1 MSTWVLL
8 QIILNVLLLLGLSII
23 WLRLKRPPKD
33 DPRLSRG
40 LQLLQSK
47 ITVLEDLSDR
57 TDRQVSQLTS
67 LLDQKTRLL
76 QSKIFDAEAQIQ
88 KVQGSMD
95 RSMEVAEIFQD
106 KIPHDE
112 IIERQNTVKYIRAAR
127 LAHSGKSVEEIVEEV
142 DLPREQ
148 VDFIAKVNKEKLM
161 FDESK
166 LPAWASKSIGEPQ
179 MDFELS
185 EMEFKTQDVDQD
197 SLQEADPVN
206 QFNIDPSAF
215 DLPQEKYDSLK
226 RLGDEFRQ
234 VCENYEEGPEPP
246 TSTEVLKAPSEAPS
260 QIYQAARNATRKL
273 VDGVSELIH
282 EPFQKDEAVV
292 ERAGTE
298 PEKKLVSE
306 NSEPAMVKPLNGKEA
321 VKIQKVVFPR
331 IDLDDSLG

>member
-1 MSTWVLL
+1 MSVWVLL
-8 QIILNVLLLLGLSII
+8 QIVLNVLLLLGISII
-23 WLRLKRPPKD
+23 WFRLKRPPKD

-112 IIERQNTVKYIRAAR
+112 IIERQNTVKYIQAAR
-127 LAHSGKSVEEIVEEV
+127 MAHSGASVEEIIEKV

-148 VDFIAKVNKEKLM
+148 VEFIAKVNKDKLM
-161 FDESK
+161 FDENK
-166 LPAWASKSIGEPQ
+166 LPAWANKKSGEPQ
-179 MDFELS
+179 MDFELN
-185 EMEFKTQDVDQD
+185 EMEF
-197 SLQEADPVN
+197 EATEEETVIEEPETPVN
-206 QFNIDPSAF
+206 QYNIDPSAF
-215 DLPQEKYDSLK
+215 DLPREKYDSLK
-226 RLGDEFRQ
+226 RLGDEFREA
-234 VCENYEEGPEPP
+234 CETYERPAESVAGMESAQSPG
-246 TSTEVLKAPSEAPS
+246 EAPS
-260 QIYQAARNATRKL
+260 QIYQAAKSATRKL

-282 EPFQKDEAVV
+282 EPFHKEEAPATENKTPTPAV
-292 ERAGTE
+292 EKQTATAQS
-298 PEKKLVSE
+298 PEK
-306 NSEPAMVKPLNGKEA
+306 SEPT
-321 VKIQKVVFPR
+321 IQRVVFPR
-331 IDLDDSLG
+331 IDLDDTLG

>member
-1 MSTWVLL
+1 MSVWVLL
-8 QIILNVLLLLGLSII
+8 QIVLNVLLLLGVSIL

-57 TDRQVSQLTS
+57 TDKQVNQLTS

-127 LAHSGKSVEEIVEEV
+127 LAHAGSSVEKIVEEV
-142 DLPREQ
+142 GIPKEQ
-148 VDFIAKVNKEKLM
+148 VEFIVKVNKDKLM
-161 FDESK
+161 FDESQ
-166 LPAWASKSIGEPQ
+166 LPAWASKKSQE
-179 MDFELS
+179 ELEVDLEMSPESRVS
-185 EMEFKTQDVDQD
+185 EAQSEENFTNRYNM
-197 SLQEADPVN
+197 
-206 QFNIDPSAF
+206 DPSAF
-215 DLPQEKYDSLK
+215 DLPQENYDSLK

-234 VCENYEEGPEPP
+234 ICETYEEE
-246 TSTEVLKAPSEAPS
+246 SEALEKTEASLRQSETPS
-260 QIYQAARNATRKL
+260 QIYQAAKKATRKL
-273 VDGVSELIH
+273 VDGVSELMH
-282 EPFQKDEAVV
+282 EPFHNEKTQV
-292 ERAGTE
+292 EET
-298 PEKKLVSE
+298 
-306 NSEPAMVKPLNGKEA
+306 KPLNAKEP

>member
-1 MSTWVLL
+1 MSVWVLL
-8 QIILNVLLLLGLSII
+8 QIVLNVLLLLGVSII
-23 WLRLKRPPKD
+23 WFRLKRPPKD

-127 LAHSGKSVEEIVEEV
+127 MAHSGASVEEIIEEV

-148 VDFIAKVNKEKLM
+148 VEFIAKVNKDKLM
-161 FDESK
+161 FDENK
-166 LPAWASKSIGEPQ
+166 LPAWANKKPQQPQ
-179 MDFELS
+179 MGFELN
-185 EMEFKTQDVDQD
+185 EMEF
-197 SLQEADPVN
+197 EARDEEAPEEEPEAPVN
-206 QFNIDPSAF
+206 QYNIDPSAF

-226 RLGDEFRQ
+226 RLGDEFREA
-234 VCENYEEGPEPP
+234 CETYERPASDEGDSGASPQ
-246 TSTEVLKAPSEAPS
+246 SPSEAPS
-260 QIYQAARNATRKL
+260 QIYQAAKSATRKL

-282 EPFQKDEAVV
+282 EPFHKEESPATEKKASSPAVEKQTV
-292 ERAGTE
+292 TAQR
-298 PEKKLVSE
+298 PEK
-306 NSEPAMVKPLNGKEA
+306 SEPT
-321 VKIQKVVFPR
+321 IQRVVFPR
-331 IDLDDSLG
+331 IDLDDTLG

>member
-1 MSTWVLL
+1 MSVWVLL
-8 QIILNVLLLLGLSII
+8 QIVLNVLLLLGVSII
-23 WLRLKRPPKD
+23 WFRLKRPPKD

-112 IIERQNTVKYIRAAR
+112 IIERQNTVKYIQAAR
-127 LAHSGKSVEEIVEEV
+127 LAHSGASVEEIIDEV

-148 VDFIAKVNKEKLM
+148 VEFIAKVNKDKLM
-161 FDESK
+161 FDENK
-166 LPAWASKSIGEPQ
+166 LPAWANKKSGEPQ
-179 MDFELS
+179 MDFELN
-185 EMEFKTQDVDQD
+185 EMEFETQEQAPVQA
-197 SLQEADPVN
+197 EEEVPVN
-206 QFNIDPSAF
+206 QYNIDPSAF

-234 VCENYEEGPEPP
+234 VCETFESPDEPGPTNE
-246 TSTEVLKAPSEAPS
+246 TGATQGEAPS
-260 QIYQAARNATRKL
+260 QIYQAAKSATKKI

-282 EPFQKDEAVV
+282 EPFHKEESGASANVAAEVATQPAAPEAAKKDEA
-292 ERAGTE
+292 T
-298 PEKKLVSE
+298 
-306 NSEPAMVKPLNGKEA
+306 KPQ
-321 VKIQKVVFPR
+321 IQKVVFPR
-331 IDLDDSLG
+331 IDLDDTLG